1 MKLSVVIPVY
11 NGAPFV
17 ELAVKSIYDQT
28 FLPEDFEIILVEDGS
43 SDNSYEVCQS
53 LTAQHPEI
61 KMLSHEVNKGVASA
75 RNLGIQIAGGD
86 YLAML
91 DQDDTWHPNKL
102 ERQFQVFQDDPSV
115 ELVLG
120 LQEFHLV
127 GRDNFP
133 RWFKPAWADAPQP
146 GYVFGCM
153 LALKSTF
160 LRVGL
165 LDESLRYGSDD
176 VDWFGRAKSLGVRE
190 VLLPEVLLMRKIH
203 GSNTSSQTKPFNA
216 ELLQVIRRKIGR
228 S

>member
-1 MKLSVVIPVY
+1 MQLSVVIPVY

-28 FLPEDFEIILVEDGS
+28 LLPEDFEIILVEDGS
-43 SDNSYEVCQS
+43 SDNSYEVCQC

-61 KMLSHEVNKGVASA
+61 KMLSHEVNKGVAAA

-127 GRDNFP
+127 GTDNFP

-153 LALKSTF
+153 LTLKSTF

-190 VLLPEVLLMRKIH
+190 ALLPEALLMRKIH